1 MANFVR
7 MTLLAALVAGIAGC
21 STEPTQAV
29 QPAAADQALDSKVT
43 TDVVKAVGKAGGTVT
58 RTEQVTAKVIEIDQ
72 AKREFVVQDAA
83 GHKRRIQAAPE
94 MVNFPQLAVG
104 DTVQAT
110 VMVETVVFLSDAK
123 SAPTSDAE
131 LLAAS
136 ADEGQKPGMLVA
148 ARQTITAKVTAI
160 DTKART
166 ATLLFEDGLSRVVPV
181 REDVK
186 LSADQV
192 GKQVVIVET
201 VAVAAEVFKL

>member
-1 MANFVR
+1 MR
-7 MTLLAALVAGIAGC
+7 
-21 STEPTQAV
+21 
-29 QPAAADQALDSKVT
+29 
-43 TDVVKAVGKAGGTVT
+43 
-58 RTEQVTAKVIEIDQ
+58 
-72 AKREFVVQDAA
+72 
-83 GHKRRIQAAPE
+83 
-94 MVNFPQLAVG
+94 
-104 DTVQAT
+104 
-110 VMVETVVFLSDAK
+110 DAK
-123 SAPTSDAE
+123 SAPTSEAE
-131 LLAAS
+131 LVASS